1 MKKRIASIALSLA
14 MCLTLLP
21 TAAYAEDVSEGGAFD
36 SQSSTGNGAATVTGS
51 NEAVDTTKNTVVYTG
66 ENETTTVVCKVSNSD
81 ELKNALNNNDN
92 SITEIDITADFTYN
106 GSIATGDK
114 KIVVNKGVTLTIG
127 GYTTE
132 ITGTFENNGMI
143 TITSRSKCIWK
154 AQTTGSG
161 KIVADNQKWGEYQT
175 YVDYGCVPDAMLEG
189 SNCRI
194 NIVKDVSI
202 QPTVS
207 LPSDMKVGDTITPT
221 FTNIVNGVDLENA
234 FKFKWENNG
243 NTVYNG
249 AVSPTLTKK
258 GTLKLTVSVKKP
270 YVMRSS
276 SGSYGISDVSGTVK
290 EVLLDTVFVNANSGN
305 NNNNIG
311 NTKAAP
317 MKTIGKAID
326 KVNDGGTIILLS
338 DYTSTALSFDKNV
351 TIKSDD
357 GGKYT
362 VQVTREVAVKDD
374 MTVTFDSVNVKDF
387 NFTKYYSSSVG
398 SGNVEFKNC
407 TGSGIQIAD
416 NVISNV
422 TLEDSQLG
430 GRFGAQGILT
440 LKNATINGSFSTK
453 DFVAKGKNI
462 YVPEDNR
469 SKVSRI
475 DRTATIANAVEIQL
489 SAPDATTP
497 YQERKLIETTADANN
512 FTVSSPYQLKK
523 QTEYNGTYIYAFIPV
538 TSVTLAPET
547 LSIEE
552 GKTAGLT
559 ATISPANASDQQFS
573 WDVEDTEIASVYG
586 YTSETKTVTALKK
599 GQTQITVTVDG
610 QTASCTVTVTPRT
623 ISVESITLNKTQ
635 LSLVKGATETLAA
648 TVLPTTATDKAVT
661 WKSSDTAVATVKDG
675 IVTAVAAGNATITAK
690 AGEKTA
696 TCVVTVTNPSNSG
709 SSSGGGGGS
718 STPRYA
724 VTVPD
729 KTENGSLS
737 VTPKNAKRGSN
748 VTITATP
755 DKGCEV
761 DEIVAKDANGNKL
774 TLKDNGDGTYTFT
787 MPASKVTV
795 TAAFA
800 EKKAEPIVPEKLFA
814 DVSAEEYYY
823 EAVKWA
829 SENGVTGGIGENLFG
844 AKLPCTRAQIVTFLW
859 RAAGSP
865 EPKGMSGFVDVS
877 ADAYYAKAVAW
888 AVEQGIVSGTS
899 ATTFS
904 PDAVCTR
911 AQSVAFLYRAFG
923 TRTDKAAG
931 FSDVSA
937 DAYYADA
944 VAWAVENGVASGI
957 GGGLFAPDQDC
968 ARGQIVA
975 FLYRAYQNK

>member
-36 SQSSTGNGAATVTGS
+36 SQSSTGNGAATVAGS

-114 KIVVNKGVTLTIG
+114 KIVVNEGVTLTIG
-127 GYTTE
+127 GSKTK
-132 ITGTFENNGMI
+132 ITGKFENNGTI
-143 TITSRSKCIWK
+143 TITSSYECIWK

-161 KIVADNQKWGEYQT
+161 KIVAKNQKWGEYQT
-175 YVDYGCVPDAMLEG
+175 YVDYGCVPEENLT
-189 SNCRI
+189 NCRI
-194 NIVKDVSI
+194 NIVKDI
-202 QPTVS
+202 DKEPTVI
-207 LPSDMKVGDTITPT
+207 LPETMTVGDTITPT

-305 NNNNIG
+305 NNNIG

-317 MKTIGKAID
+317 LKAISKAVD
-326 KVNDGGTIILLS
+326 EVADGGTIILLS

-398 SGNVEFKNC
+398 NGNVEFKNC
-407 TGSGIQIAD
+407 TGSGIEIAD

-422 TLEDSQLG
+422 TLENSQLG

-475 DRTATIANAVEIQL
+475 EGTATIANAVEIQL

-538 TSVTLAPET
+538 TSVTLTPET
-547 LSIEE
+547 LSIEA
-552 GKTAGLT
+552 GKTAELT

-586 YTSETKTVTALKK
+586 HTSETKTVTALKE
-599 GQTQITVTVDG
+599 GQTQITVTVGG

-635 LSLVKGATETLAA
+635 LSMVKGATETLAA

-661 WKSSDTAVATVKDG
+661 WKSSDTAVATVENG
-675 IVTAVAAGNATITAK
+675 VVTAVAAGNATITAT
-690 AGEKTA
+690 AGGKTA
-696 TCVVTVTNPSNSG
+696 ICAVTVTNPSNS
-709 SSSGGGGGS
+709 SSSGGGGS

-737 VTPKNAKRGSN
+737 VTPQNAKRGSD

-755 DKGCEV
+755 DKGYEV
-761 DEIVAKDANGNKL
+761 GDIVAKDVNGNKL

-787 MPASKVTV
+787 MPASKVTIEA
-795 TAAFA
+795 TFA
-800 EKKAEPIVPEKLFA
+800 EKQADEPVAPEKLFA
-814 DVSAEEYYY
+814 DVSADDYYY

>member
-21 TAAYAEDVSEGGAFD
+21 TAAYADDVSEGGAFD
-36 SQSSTGNGAATVTGS
+36 SQPSTVNGAA
-51 NEAVDTTKNTVVYTG
+51 VYT
-66 ENETTTVVCKVSNSD
+66 NEDTVDDTSADKVNVRTKD
-81 ELKNALNNNDN
+81 ELKAALANNDVN
-92 SITEIDITADFTYN
+92 IIYITDSFKYTD
-106 GSIATGDK
+106 SIATGEK
-114 KIVVNKGVTLTIG
+114 TLVVNEGVTLETTASQISGTIVNNG
-127 GYTTE
+127 TIK
-132 ITGTFENNGMI
+132 ITGSGQ
-143 TITSRSKCIWK
+143 CIWT
-154 AQTTGSG
+154 AQTTGTG

-290 EVLLDTVFVNANSGN
+290 EVLLDTVYVDTVNGN
-305 NNNNIG
+305 NSNIG
-311 NTKAAP
+311 NTTTAP

-338 DYTSTALSFDKNV
+338 DYTDGILTFNKNV
-351 TIKSDD
+351 TIKSDE
-357 GGKYT
+357 GETYT
-362 VQVTREVAVKDD
+362 VNATYTYIKDNVTA
-374 MTVTFDSVNVKDF
+374 TFESVDAQNLTFYKWD
-387 NFTKYYSSSVG
+387 NTSHG
-398 SGNVEFKNC
+398 SGNVVFKNC

-430 GRFGAQGILT
+430 GRFGAQGTLT

-475 DRTATIANAVEIQL
+475 DRTATIEKAVEIQL

-497 YQERKLIETTADANN
+497 YQERKLIETTADASN

-552 GKTAGLT
+552 GKTAELT
-559 ATISPANASDQQFS
+559 ATISPANATTQQHS
-573 WDVEDTEIASVYG
+573 WASENGKIAQAYG
-586 YTSETKTVTALKK
+586 ETLNTAKVTAIGVGK
-599 GQTQITVTVDG
+599 TTITYTIG
-610 QTASCTVTVTPRT
+610 GKEASCEVTVTPRT

-635 LSLVKGATETLAA
+635 LSLVKGATETLTA
-648 TVLPTTATDKAVT
+648 TVLPTTATDKTVI
-661 WKSSDTAVATVKDG
+661 WESSDTAVATVKDG

-696 TCVVTVTNPSNSG
+696 TCAVTVTNPSNSG
-709 SSSGGGGGS
+709 SSSGGGGS

-737 VTPKNAKRGSN
+737 VTPQNAKRGSS

-755 DKGCEV
+755 DKGYEM
-761 DEIVAKDANGNKL
+761 DDIVAKDANGNKL

-800 EKKAEPIVPEKLFA
+800 EKKAEPIAPEKLFA

-888 AVEQGIVSGTS
+888 AVEEGIVSGTS

-923 TRTDKAAG
+923 EKVNKAAG

-968 ARGQIVA
+968 TRGQIVA

>member
-1 MKKRIASIALSLA
+1 MLR
-14 MCLTLLP
+14 MYP
-21 TAAYAEDVSEGGAFD
+21 RGGAFD
-36 SQSSTGNGAATVTGS
+36 SQPSTVNVAA
-51 NEAVDTTKNTVVYTG
+51 VYT
-66 ENETTTVVCKVSNSD
+66 NEDTVDDTSADKVNVRTKD
-81 ELKNALNNNDN
+81 ELKAALANNDVN
-92 SITEIDITADFTYN
+92 IIYITDSFKYTD
-106 GSIATGDK
+106 SIATGEK
-114 KIVVNKGVTLTIG
+114 TLVVNEGVTLETTASQISGTIVNNG
-127 GYTTE
+127 TIK
-132 ITGTFENNGMI
+132 ITGSGQ
-143 TITSRSKCIWK
+143 CIWT
-154 AQTTGSG
+154 AQTTGTG

-475 DRTATIANAVEIQL
+475 EGTATIANAVEIQL

-497 YQERKLIETTADANN
+497 YQERKLIETTADASN

-559 ATISPANASDQQFS
+559 ATISPANATTQQHS
-573 WDVEDTEIASVYG
+573 WASENGKIAKAYG
-586 YTSETKTVTALKK
+586 ETLNTAKVTAIGVGK
-599 GQTQITVTVDG
+599 TTITYTIG
-610 QTASCTVTVTPRT
+610 GKEASCEVTVTPRT

-648 TVLPTTATDKAVT
+648 TVLPTTATDKTVI
-661 WKSSDTAVATVKDG
+661 WESSDTAVATVKDG

-696 TCVVTVTNPSNSG
+696 TCAVTVTNPSNSG
-709 SSSGGGGGS
+709 SSSGGGGS

-737 VTPKNAKRGSN
+737 VTPQNAKRGSS

-787 MPASKVTV
+787 MPASKVTIEA
-795 TAAFA
+795 TFT
-800 EKKAEPIVPEKLFA
+800 EKQADEPVAPEKLFA
-814 DVSAEEYYY
+814 DVSADDYYY

-923 TRTDKAAG
+923 EKANKAAG

>member
-1 MKKRIASIALSLA
+1 MYPR
-14 MCLTLLP
+14 
-21 TAAYAEDVSEGGAFD
+21 EGAFD
-36 SQSSTGNGAATVTGS
+36 SQSSTVNGAA
-51 NEAVDTTKNTVVYTG
+51 VYTS
-66 ENETTTVVCKVSNSD
+66 EDTVDDTSADKVNVRTKD
-81 ELKNALNNNDN
+81 ELKAALANNDVN
-92 SITEIDITADFTYN
+92 IIYITDSFKYTD
-106 GSIATGDK
+106 SIATGEK
-114 KIVVNKGVTLTIG
+114 TLVVNEGVTLETTASQISGTIVNNG
-127 GYTTE
+127 TIK
-132 ITGTFENNGMI
+132 ITGSGQ
-143 TITSRSKCIWK
+143 CIWT
-154 AQTTGSG
+154 AQTTGTG

-290 EVLLDTVFVNANSGN
+290 EVLLDTVYVNANSG

-398 SGNVEFKNC
+398 SGNVVFKNC
-407 TGSGIQIAD
+407 TGSGIEIAD

-422 TLEDSQLG
+422 TLENSQLG
-430 GRFGAQGILT
+430 GRFGAQGTLT

-453 DFVAKGKNI
+453 DFVAKGENI

-475 DRTATIANAVEIQL
+475 EGTATIEKAVEIQL

-497 YQERKLIETTADANN
+497 YQERKLIETTADASN

-552 GKTAGLT
+552 GKTAELT
-559 ATISPANASDQQFS
+559 ATISPANATTQQHS
-573 WDVEDTEIASVYG
+573 WASENGKIAKAYG
-586 YTSETKTVTALKK
+586 KTLNTAKVTAIGVGK
-599 GQTQITVTVDG
+599 TTITYTIG
-610 QTASCTVTVTPRT
+610 GKEASCEVTVTPRT
-623 ISVESITLNKTQ
+623 ISVESITLNKPQ
-635 LSLVKGATETLAA
+635 LSLVKGATETLTA
-648 TVLPTTATDKAVT
+648 TVLPTTATDKTVI
-661 WKSSDTAVATVKDG
+661 WESSDTAVATVKDG

-696 TCVVTVTNPSNSG
+696 TCAVTVTNPSNSG
-709 SSSGGGGGS
+709 SSSGGGS

-737 VTPKNAKRGSN
+737 VSSKNAKKGSD

-755 DKGCEV
+755 DKGYEV
-761 DEIVAKDANGNKL
+761 DDIVAKDAKGNKL

-899 ATTFS
+899 ATTFN

-923 TRTDKAAG
+923 EKVNKAAG

>member
-1 MKKRIASIALSLA
+1 MLR
-14 MCLTLLP
+14 MYP
-21 TAAYAEDVSEGGAFD
+21 RGGAFD
-36 SQSSTGNGAATVTGS
+36 SQSSTVNGAA
-51 NEAVDTTKNTVVYTG
+51 VYTS
-66 ENETTTVVCKVSNSD
+66 EDTVDDTSADKVNVRTKD
-81 ELKNALNNNDN
+81 ELKAALANNDVN
-92 SITEIDITADFTYN
+92 IIYITDSFKYTD
-106 GSIATGDK
+106 SIATGEK
-114 KIVVNKGVTLTIG
+114 TLVVNEGVTLETTASQISGTIVNNG
-127 GYTTE
+127 TIK
-132 ITGTFENNGMI
+132 ITGSGQ
-143 TITSRSKCIWK
+143 CIWT
-154 AQTTGSG
+154 AQTTGTG

-290 EVLLDTVFVNANSGN
+290 EVLLDTVYVNANSG

-398 SGNVEFKNC
+398 SGNVVFKNC
-407 TGSGIQIAD
+407 TGSGIEIAD

-422 TLEDSQLG
+422 TLENSQLG
-430 GRFGAQGILT
+430 GRFGAQGTLT

-453 DFVAKGKNI
+453 DFVAKGENI

-475 DRTATIANAVEIQL
+475 EGTATIEKAVEIQL

-497 YQERKLIETTADANN
+497 YQERKLIETTADASN

-573 WDVEDTEIASVYG
+573 WNVKDTEIASVYG
-586 YTSETKTVTALKK
+586 YTSETKTVTALKE

-610 QTASCTVTVTPRT
+610 QTASCTVTVTPRA

-635 LSLVKGATETLAA
+635 LSLVKGATETLTA

-661 WKSSDTAVATVKDG
+661 WESSDTAVATVENG
-675 IVTAVAAGNATITAK
+675 VVTAVAAGNATITAK

-696 TCVVTVTNPSNSG
+696 TCAVTVTNPSNSG
-709 SSSGGGGGS
+709 SSSGGGGS

-737 VTPKNAKRGSN
+737 VTPKNAKRGSD
-748 VTITATP
+748 VTVTATP
-755 DKGCEV
+755 DKGYEV
-761 DEIVAKDANGNKL
+761 DDIVAKDAKGNKL

-800 EKKAEPIVPEKLFA
+800 EKKAEPIAPEKLFA

-844 AKLPCTRAQIVTFLW
+844 ANLPCTRAQIVTFLW

-888 AVEQGIVSGTS
+888 AVEEGIVSGTS
-899 ATTFS
+899 ATTFD

-923 TRTDKAAG
+923 EKVNKAAG

>member
-1 MKKRIASIALSLA
+1 MYPR
-14 MCLTLLP
+14 
-21 TAAYAEDVSEGGAFD
+21 GGAFD
-36 SQSSTGNGAATVTGS
+36 SQSSTVNGAA
-51 NEAVDTTKNTVVYTG
+51 VYTS
-66 ENETTTVVCKVSNSD
+66 EDTVDDTSADKVNVRTKD
-81 ELKNALNNNDN
+81 ELKAALANNDVN
-92 SITEIDITADFTYN
+92 IIYITDSFKYTD
-106 GSIATGDK
+106 SIATGEK
-114 KIVVNKGVTLTIG
+114 TLVVNEGVTLETTASQISGTIVNNG
-127 GYTTE
+127 TIK
-132 ITGTFENNGMI
+132 ITGSGQ
-143 TITSRSKCIWK
+143 CIWT
-154 AQTTGSG
+154 AQTTGTG

-290 EVLLDTVFVNANSGN
+290 EVLLDTVYVNANSG

-398 SGNVEFKNC
+398 SGNVVFKNC
-407 TGSGIQIAD
+407 TGSGIEIAD

-422 TLEDSQLG
+422 TLENSQLG
-430 GRFGAQGILT
+430 GRFGAQGTLT

-453 DFVAKGKNI
+453 DFVAKGENI

-475 DRTATIANAVEIQL
+475 EGTATIEKAVEIQL

-497 YQERKLIETTADANN
+497 YQERKLIETTADASN

-552 GKTAGLT
+552 GKTAELT
-559 ATISPANASDQQFS
+559 ATISPANATTQQHS
-573 WDVEDTEIASVYG
+573 WASENGKIAKAYG
-586 YTSETKTVTALKK
+586 KTLNTAKVTAIGVGK
-599 GQTQITVTVDG
+599 TTITYTIG
-610 QTASCTVTVTPRT
+610 GKEASCEVTVTPRT
-623 ISVESITLNKTQ
+623 ISVESITLNKPQ
-635 LSLVKGATETLAA
+635 LSLVKGATETLTA
-648 TVLPTTATDKAVT
+648 TVLPTTATDKTVI
-661 WKSSDTAVATVKDG
+661 WESSDTAVATVKDG

-696 TCVVTVTNPSNSG
+696 TCAVTVTNPSNSG
-709 SSSGGGGGS
+709 SSSGGGS

-737 VTPKNAKRGSN
+737 VSSKNAKKGSD

-755 DKGCEV
+755 DKGYEV
-761 DEIVAKDANGNKL
+761 DDIVAKDAKGNKL

>member
-1 MKKRIASIALSLA
+1 MLR
-14 MCLTLLP
+14 MYP
-21 TAAYAEDVSEGGAFD
+21 RGGAFD
-36 SQSSTGNGAATVTGS
+36 SQPSTVGGAATVAGS

-66 ENETTTVVCKVSNSD
+66 ENETTTVKREVRDGN
-81 ELKNALNNNDN
+81 ELDNALQDN
-92 SITEIDITADFTYN
+92 SITEIDIIADFTYN

-114 KIVVNKGVTLTIG
+114 KIVVNEGVTLTIG
-127 GYTTE
+127 GSKTK
-132 ITGTFENNGMI
+132 ITGKFENNGTI
-143 TITSRSKCIWK
+143 TITSSYECIWT
-154 AQTTGSG
+154 AQTTGTG

-290 EVLLDTVFVNANSGN
+290 EVLLDTVYVNANSG

-398 SGNVEFKNC
+398 SGNVVFKNC

-416 NVISNV
+416 NVIKDV
-422 TLEDSQLG
+422 TLENSQLG
-430 GRFGAQGILT
+430 GRFGAQGTLT
-440 LKNATINGSFSTK
+440 LKNATINGSFSTVN
-453 DFVAKGKNI
+453 FVAEGKNT
-462 YVPEDNR
+462 YVTENNR
-469 SKVSRI
+469 TRTSKISG
-475 DRTATIANAVEIQL
+475 TANIASPVEIQL

-497 YQERKLIETTADANN
+497 YQERKLIETTADASN

-559 ATISPANASDQQFS
+559 ATISPANATTQQHS
-573 WDVEDTEIASVYG
+573 WASENGKIAKAYG
-586 YTSETKTVTALKK
+586 ETLNTAKVTAIGVGK
-599 GQTQITVTVDG
+599 TTITYTIG
-610 QTASCTVTVTPRT
+610 GKEASCEVTVTPRT
-623 ISVESITLNKTQ
+623 ISVESITLNKPQ
-635 LSLVKGATETLAA
+635 LSLVKGATETLTA
-648 TVLPTTATDKAVT
+648 TVLPTTATDKTVI
-661 WKSSDTAVATVKDG
+661 WESSDTAVATVKDG

-696 TCVVTVTNPSNSG
+696 TCAVTVTNPSNSG
-709 SSSGGGGGS
+709 SSSGGGGS

-737 VTPKNAKRGSN
+737 VTPKNAKKGSD
-748 VTITATP
+748 VTVTATP
-755 DKGCEV
+755 DKGYEV
-761 DEIVAKDANGNKL
+761 DDIVAKDAKGNKL

-800 EKKAEPIVPEKLFA
+800 EKKAEPIAPEKLFA

-899 ATTFS
+899 ATTFN

-923 TRTDKAAG
+923 EKVNKAAG

>member
-1 MKKRIASIALSLA
+1 MYPR
-14 MCLTLLP
+14 
-21 TAAYAEDVSEGGAFD
+21 GGAFD
-36 SQSSTGNGAATVTGS
+36 SQPSTVNGAA
-51 NEAVDTTKNTVVYTG
+51 VYT
-66 ENETTTVVCKVSNSD
+66 NEDTVDDTSADKVNVSTKD
-81 ELKNALNNNDN
+81 ELEAALANNDVN
-92 SITEIDITADFTYN
+92 IIYITDSFKYTD
-106 GSIATGDK
+106 SVDTGDK

-132 ITGTFENNGMI
+132 ITGTFENNGTI
-143 TITSRSKCIWK
+143 TITSGNKCIWK

-161 KIVADNQKWGEYQT
+161 KIVADNQKFGEYQT

-207 LPSDMKVGDTITPT
+207 LPSDMKVGYTITPT
-221 FTNIVNGVDLENA
+221 VTNLIDGVEISKV
-234 FKFKWENNG
+234 FQYKWKDG
-243 NTVYNG
+243 NSNQIYDG
-249 AVSPTLTKK
+249 AAKPTLTKA
-258 GTLKLTVSVKKP
+258 GTLKLNLAAKKP
-270 YVMRSS
+270 YIMRSA
-276 SGSYGISDVSGTVK
+276 SGSYGSIDATGTVQK
-290 EVLLDTVFVNANSGN
+290 LTLHTVYVDAFKGSNS
-305 NNNNIG
+305 NIG
-311 NTKAAP
+311 NATTAP
-317 MKTIGKAID
+317 LKTISKAVD
-326 KVNDGGTIILLS
+326 EVADGGTIILLS
-338 DYTSTALSFDKNV
+338 DATSSVLSFDKNV
-351 TIKSDD
+351 TITSVE
-357 GGKYT
+357 GETYT
-362 VQVTREVAVKDD
+362 VNATYTYIKDNVTA
-374 MTVTFDSVNVKDF
+374 TFESVDAQNLTFYKWD
-387 NFTKYYSSSVG
+387 NTSHG
-398 SGNVEFKNC
+398 SGNVVFKNC
-407 TGSGIQIAD
+407 TGSGIEIAD

-422 TLEDSQLG
+422 TLENSQLG

-475 DRTATIANAVEIQL
+475 EGTATIANAVEIQL

-538 TSVTLAPET
+538 TSVTLTPET
-547 LSIEE
+547 LSIEA
-552 GKTAGLT
+552 GKTAELT

-586 YTSETKTVTALKK
+586 HTSETKTVTALKE
-599 GQTQITVTVDG
+599 GQTQITVTVGG

-635 LSLVKGATETLAA
+635 LSMVKGATETLAA

-661 WKSSDTAVATVKDG
+661 WKSSDTAVATVENG
-675 IVTAVAAGNATITAK
+675 VVTAVAAGNATITAT
-690 AGEKTA
+690 AGGKTA
-696 TCVVTVTNPSNSG
+696 ICAVTVTNPSNS
-709 SSSGGGGGS
+709 SSSGGGGS

-737 VTPKNAKRGSN
+737 VTPQNAKRGSD

-755 DKGCEV
+755 DKGYEV
-761 DEIVAKDANGNKL
+761 GDIVAKDVNGNKL

-787 MPASKVTV
+787 MPASKVTIEA
-795 TAAFA
+795 TFA
-800 EKKAEPIVPEKLFA
+800 EKQADEPVAPEKLFA
-814 DVSAEEYYY
+814 DVSADDYYY

-923 TRTDKAAG
+923 TRADKAAG

>member
-1 MKKRIASIALSLA
+1 MLRMYLR
-14 MCLTLLP
+14 
-21 TAAYAEDVSEGGAFD
+21 GGAFD
-36 SQSSTGNGAATVTGS
+36 SQSSTGNGAAVYANEDTVDDTS
-51 NEAVDTTKNTVVYTG
+51 ANKVNVSTKDELEAALANNDVNIIYITDSFEYTDSIDTG
-66 ENETTTVVCKVSNSD
+66 EKT
-81 ELKNALNNNDN
+81 L
-92 SITEIDITADFTYN
+92 
-106 GSIATGDK
+106 
-114 KIVVNKGVTLTIG
+114 VVNEDVTLTIG
-127 GYTTE
+127 GYKTK
-132 ITGTFENNGMI
+132 ITGKFENNGTI
-143 TITSRSKCIWK
+143 TITSSYECIWK
-154 AQTTGSG
+154 AQTTGEG
-161 KIVADNQKWGEYQT
+161 KIVAENQKWGEYQT

-276 SGSYGISDVSGTVK
+276 SGSYGISDVSGTVQK
-290 EVLLDTVFVNANSGN
+290 LTLHTVYVNMVNGSNS
-305 NNNNIG
+305 NIG
-311 NTKAAP
+311 NTTTAP
-317 MKTIGKAID
+317 LKTISKAVD
-326 KVNDGGTIILLS
+326 EVEDGGTIILLS

-475 DRTATIANAVEIQL
+475 DRTATIEKAVEIQL
-489 SAPDATTP
+489 SEPDATMP
-497 YQERKLIETTADANN
+497 YQERKLIETTADASN

-538 TSVTLAPET
+538 TSVTLAPKT

-559 ATISPANASDQQFS
+559 ATIFPANASDQQFS

-623 ISVESITLNKTQ
+623 ISIASITLNKTQ
-635 LSLVKGATETLAA
+635 LSLVKGATETLTA
-648 TVLPTTATDKAVT
+648 TVLPTTATDKTVI
-661 WKSSDTAVATVKDG
+661 WESSDTAVATVKDG

-696 TCVVTVTNPSNSG
+696 TCAVTVTNPSNSG

-718 STPRYA
+718 STPRYT

-737 VTPKNAKRGSN
+737 VTPKNAKRGSS

-844 AKLPCTRAQIVTFLW
+844 AKLPCTRAQIVTFQW

>member
-1 MKKRIASIALSLA
+1 MLRMYLR
-14 MCLTLLP
+14 
-21 TAAYAEDVSEGGAFD
+21 GGAFD

-114 KIVVNKGVTLTIG
+114 KIVVNEGVTLTIG
-127 GYTTE
+127 GSKTK
-132 ITGTFENNGMI
+132 ITGKFENNGTI
-143 TITSRSKCIWK
+143 TITSSYECIWK

-161 KIVADNQKWGEYQT
+161 KIVAKNQKWGEYQT
-175 YVDYGCVPDAMLEG
+175 YVDYGCVPEENLT
-189 SNCRI
+189 NCRI
-194 NIVKDVSI
+194 NIVKDI
-202 QPTVS
+202 DKEPTVI
-207 LPSDMKVGDTITPT
+207 LPETMTVGDTITPT

-305 NNNNIG
+305 NNNIG

-317 MKTIGKAID
+317 LKAISKAVD
-326 KVNDGGTIILLS
+326 EVADGGTIILLS

-407 TGSGIQIAD
+407 TGSGIEIAD

-422 TLEDSQLG
+422 TLENSQLG

-475 DRTATIANAVEIQL
+475 EGTATIANAVEIQL

-538 TSVTLAPET
+538 TSVTLTPET
-547 LSIEE
+547 LSIEA
-552 GKTAGLT
+552 GKTAELT

-586 YTSETKTVTALKK
+586 HTSETKTVTALKE
-599 GQTQITVTVDG
+599 GQTQITVTVGG

-635 LSLVKGATETLAA
+635 LSMVKGATETLAA

-661 WKSSDTAVATVKDG
+661 WKSSDTAVATVENG
-675 IVTAVAAGNATITAK
+675 VVTAVAAGNATITAT
-690 AGEKTA
+690 AGGKTA
-696 TCVVTVTNPSNSG
+696 ICAVTVTNPSNS
-709 SSSGGGGGS
+709 SSSGGGGS

-737 VTPKNAKRGSN
+737 VTPQNAKRGSD

-755 DKGCEV
+755 DKGYEV
-761 DEIVAKDANGNKL
+761 GDIVAKDVNGNKL

-787 MPASKVTV
+787 MPASKVTIEA
-795 TAAFA
+795 TFA
-800 EKKAEPIVPEKLFA
+800 EKQADEPVAPEKLFA
-814 DVSAEEYYY
+814 DVSADDYYY

-923 TRTDKAAG
+923 EKGNKAAG

>member
-1 MKKRIASIALSLA
+1 MLR
-14 MCLTLLP
+14 MYP
-21 TAAYAEDVSEGGAFD
+21 RGGAFD
-36 SQSSTGNGAATVTGS
+36 SQPSTVNGAA
-51 NEAVDTTKNTVVYTG
+51 VYT
-66 ENETTTVVCKVSNSD
+66 NEDTVDDTSADKVNVRTKD
-81 ELKNALNNNDN
+81 ELKAALANNDVN
-92 SITEIDITADFTYN
+92 IIYITDSFKYTD
-106 GSIATGDK
+106 SIATGEK
-114 KIVVNKGVTLTIG
+114 TLVVNEGVTLETTASQISGTIVNNG
-127 GYTTE
+127 TIK
-132 ITGTFENNGMI
+132 ITGSGQ
-143 TITSRSKCIWK
+143 CIWT
-154 AQTTGSG
+154 AQTTGTG

-475 DRTATIANAVEIQL
+475 EGTATIANAVEIQL

-497 YQERKLIETTADANN
+497 YQERKLIETTADASN

-559 ATISPANASDQQFS
+559 ATISPANATTQQHS
-573 WDVEDTEIASVYG
+573 WASENGKIAKAYG
-586 YTSETKTVTALKK
+586 ETLNTAKVTAIGVGK
-599 GQTQITVTVDG
+599 TTITYTIG
-610 QTASCTVTVTPRT
+610 GKEASCEVTVTPRT

-648 TVLPTTATDKAVT
+648 TVLPTTATDKTVI
-661 WKSSDTAVATVKDG
+661 WESSDTAVATVKDG

-696 TCVVTVTNPSNSG
+696 TCAVTVTNPSNSG
-709 SSSGGGGGS
+709 SSSGGGGS

-737 VTPKNAKRGSN
+737 VTPQNAKRGSS

-787 MPASKVTV
+787 MPASKVTIEA
-795 TAAFA
+795 TFT
-800 EKKAEPIVPEKLFA
+800 EKQADEPVAPEKLFA
-814 DVSAEEYYY
+814 DVSADDYYY

-923 TRTDKAAG
+923 EKANKAAG

>member
-1 MKKRIASIALSLA
+1 MYPR
-14 MCLTLLP
+14 
-21 TAAYAEDVSEGGAFD
+21 GGAFD
-36 SQSSTGNGAATVTGS
+36 SQPSTGNGAA
-51 NEAVDTTKNTVVYTG
+51 VYTS
-66 ENETTTVVCKVSNSD
+66 EDTVDDTSADNVNVSTKD
-81 ELKNALNNNDN
+81 ELKAALANNDVN
-92 SITEIDITADFTYN
+92 IIYITDSFKYTD
-106 GSIATGDK
+106 SIATGEK
-114 KIVVNKGVTLTIG
+114 TLVVNEGVTLETTASQISGTIVNNG
-127 GYTTE
+127 TIK
-132 ITGTFENNGMI
+132 ITGSGQ
-143 TITSRSKCIWK
+143 CIWT
-154 AQTTGSG
+154 AQTTGTG

-290 EVLLDTVFVNANSGN
+290 EVLLDTVYVNANSG

-398 SGNVEFKNC
+398 SGNVVFKNC
-407 TGSGIQIAD
+407 TGSGIEIAD
-416 NVISNV
+416 NVIKDI
-422 TLEDSQLG
+422 TLENSQLG
-430 GRFGAQGILT
+430 GRFGAQETLT
-440 LKNATINGSFSTK
+440 LNNATLSGSFYTE
-453 DFVAKGKNI
+453 DFDAKGNNTYI
-462 YVPEDNR
+462 PTENYGD
-469 SKVSRI
+469 VSDIRGN
-475 DRTATIANAVEIQL
+475 ATFEKPVEIQL

-497 YQERKLIETTADANN
+497 YQERNLIEISGNLNN
-512 FTVSSPYQLKK
+512 FTVSQPYELR
-523 QTEYNGTYIYAFIPV
+523 N
-538 TSVTLAPET
+538 SVTLNRDYISAFVPVTGVTLTPDT

-552 GKTAGLT
+552 GKTAELT

-586 YTSETKTVTALKK
+586 HTSETKTVTALKK

-623 ISVESITLNKTQ
+623 ISVEIITLNKPQ
-635 LSLVKGATETLAA
+635 LSLVKGATETLTA

-696 TCVVTVTNPSNSG
+696 TCAVTVTNPSNSG
-709 SSSGGGGGS
+709 SSSGGGS

-737 VTPKNAKRGSN
+737 VTPQNAKRGSS

-761 DEIVAKDANGNKL
+761 DEIVAKDAKGNKL

-844 AKLPCTRAQIVTFLW
+844 ANLPCTRAQIVTFLW

-899 ATTFS
+899 ATTFN

-923 TRTDKAAG
+923 EKVNKAAG

>member
-1 MKKRIASIALSLA
+1 MYPR
-14 MCLTLLP
+14 
-21 TAAYAEDVSEGGAFD
+21 GGAFD
-36 SQSSTGNGAATVTGS
+36 SQPSTVGGAA
-51 NEAVDTTKNTVVYTG
+51 VYT
-66 ENETTTVVCKVSNSD
+66 NEDTVDDTSADNVNVRTKD
-81 ELKNALNNNDN
+81 ELKAALANNDVN
-92 SITEIDITADFTYN
+92 IIYITDSFKYTD
-106 GSIATGDK
+106 SIATGEK
-114 KIVVNKGVTLTIG
+114 TLVVNEGVTLETTASQISGTIVNNG
-127 GYTTE
+127 TIK
-132 ITGTFENNGMI
+132 ITGSGQ
-143 TITSRSKCIWK
+143 CIWT
-154 AQTTGSG
+154 AQTTGTG

-290 EVLLDTVFVNANSGN
+290 EVLLDTVYVNANSG

-398 SGNVEFKNC
+398 SGNVVFKNC

-416 NVISNV
+416 NVIKDV
-422 TLEDSQLG
+422 TLENSQLG
-430 GRFGAQGILT
+430 GRFGAQGTLT
-440 LKNATINGSFSTK
+440 LKNATINGSFSTVN
-453 DFVAKGKNI
+453 FVAEGKNT
-462 YVPEDNR
+462 YVTENNR
-469 SKVSRI
+469 TRTSKISG
-475 DRTATIANAVEIQL
+475 TANIASPVEIQL

-497 YQERKLIETTADANN
+497 YQERKLIETTADASN

-552 GKTAGLT
+552 GKTAELT

-573 WDVEDTEIASVYG
+573 WDVKDTEIASVYG
-586 YTSETKTVTALKK
+586 YTSETKTVTALKE

-635 LSLVKGATETLAA
+635 LSLVKGATETLTA

-661 WKSSDTAVATVKDG
+661 WESSDTAVATVENG
-675 IVTAVAAGNATITAK
+675 VVTAVAAGNATITAK

-696 TCVVTVTNPSNSG
+696 TCAVTVTNPSNSG
-709 SSSGGGGGS
+709 SSSGGGGS

-737 VTPKNAKRGSN
+737 VTPKNAKKGN
-748 VTITATP
+748 DVTITATP
-755 DKGCEV
+755 DKGYEV
-761 DEIVAKDANGNKL
+761 DDIVAKDAKGNKL

-795 TAAFA
+795 TVAFA

-844 AKLPCTRAQIVTFLW
+844 ANLPCTRAQIVTFLW

-923 TRTDKAAG
+923 EKVNKAAG

>member
-21 TAAYAEDVSEGGAFD
+21 TAAYADDVSEGGAFD
-36 SQSSTGNGAATVTGS
+36 SQSSTGDGAAVYANEDTVD
-51 NEAVDTTKNTVVYTG
+51 DTSANKVNVSTK
-66 ENETTTVVCKVSNSD
+66 D
-81 ELKNALNNNDN
+81 ELEAALANNDVN
-92 SITEIDITADFTYN
+92 IIYITDSFMYTD
-106 GSIATGDK
+106 SIATGEK
-114 KIVVNKGVTLTIG
+114 TLVVNEGVTLETTASQISGTIVNNG
-127 GYTTE
+127 TIK
-132 ITGTFENNGMI
+132 ITGSGQ
-143 TITSRSKCIWK
+143 CIWT
-154 AQTTGSG
+154 AQTTGTG

-194 NIVKDVSI
+194 NIVKDVSM

-221 FTNIVNGVDLENA
+221 FTNIVNGVDLENT

-243 NTVYNG
+243 TTVYNG

-290 EVLLDTVFVNANSGN
+290 EVLLDRVYVNANSG

-317 MKTIGKAID
+317 MKTIGEAID
-326 KVNDGGTIILLS
+326 KVNGGGTIILLS
-338 DYTSTALSFDKNV
+338 DYTRTALSFDKNV

-398 SGNVEFKNC
+398 SGNVVFKNC
-407 TGSGIQIAD
+407 TGSGIQIAN
-416 NVISNV
+416 NVIKDV

-430 GRFGAQGILT
+430 GRFGAQGTLT
-440 LKNATINGSFSTK
+440 LKNATINGSFSTVN
-453 DFVAKGKNI
+453 FVAEGKNI

-475 DRTATIANAVEIQL
+475 DETATIASPVKIQL

-497 YQERKLIETTADANN
+497 YQERKLIEITADTDASN
-512 FTVSSPYQLKK
+512 FTVSEPYQLKK
-523 QTEYNGTYIYAFIPV
+523 QTEYNGTYIYAYIPV
-538 TSVTLAPET
+538 ASVTLDPTEMT
-547 LSIEE
+547 IEK
-552 GKTAGLT
+552 GKTANLT
-559 ATISPANASDQQFS
+559 ATILPKNASNQRVNWAFS
-573 WDVEDTEIASVYG
+573 KAGIVYVFGDNIGTRTVEGRAVGT
-586 YTSETKTVTALKK
+586 TT
-599 GQTQITVTVDG
+599 ITVTIDG
-610 QTASCTVTVTPRT
+610 KTATCEVTVTPKA
-623 ISVESITLNKTQ
+623 IPVESITLNKTE
-635 LSLVKGATETLAA
+635 LSLVKGATETLTA
-648 TVLPTTATDKAVT
+648 TVSPENATDKTVT
-661 WKSSDTAVATVKDG
+661 WESSDEAVATVKDG
-675 IVTAVAAGNATITAK
+675 VVTAVAAGNATITAK

-696 TCVVTVTNPSNSG
+696 TCAVTVTNPSNSG

-718 STPRYA
+718 TPRYA
-724 VTVPD
+724 VTTPD

-737 VTPKNAKRGSN
+737 VTPKNAKKGSD

-755 DKGCEV
+755 DKGYEV
-761 DEIVAKDANGNKL
+761 DSITAKDAKGNKL

-795 TAAFA
+795 TATFA
-800 EKKAEPIVPEKLFA
+800 EKKADEPVAPEKLFA
-814 DVSAEEYYY
+814 DVSVDDYYY

-923 TRTDKAAG
+923 EKVNKAAG

>member
-1 MKKRIASIALSLA
+1 MYPR
-14 MCLTLLP
+14 
-21 TAAYAEDVSEGGAFD
+21 GGAFD
-36 SQSSTGNGAATVTGS
+36 SQPSTVGGAA
-51 NEAVDTTKNTVVYTG
+51 VYT
-66 ENETTTVVCKVSNSD
+66 NEDTVDDTSADKVNVRTKD
-81 ELKNALNNNDN
+81 ELKAALANNDVN
-92 SITEIDITADFTYN
+92 IIYITDSFKYTD
-106 GSIATGDK
+106 SIATGEK
-114 KIVVNKGVTLTIG
+114 TLVVNEGVTLETTASQISGTIVNNG
-127 GYTTE
+127 TIK
-132 ITGTFENNGMI
+132 ITGSGQ
-143 TITSRSKCIWK
+143 CIWT
-154 AQTTGSG
+154 AQTTGTG

-221 FTNIVNGVDLENA
+221 VTNLIEGVEISKV
-234 FKFKWENNG
+234 FRYKWKDG
-243 NTVYNG
+243 NSSQIYDG
-249 AVSPTLTKK
+249 AAKPTLTEA
-258 GTLKLTVSVKKP
+258 GTLKLNLAAIKP
-270 YVMRSS
+270 YIMLSAT
-276 SGSYGISDVSGTVK
+276 GSYGSIDAEGTVQK
-290 EVLLDTVFVNANSGN
+290 LTLHTVYVDTVNGSNS
-305 NNNNIG
+305 NIG
-311 NTKAAP
+311 NTTTAP
-317 MKTIGKAID
+317 LKTISEAID
-326 KVNDGGTIILLS
+326 EVEDGGTIILLNDS
-338 DYTSTALSFDKNV
+338 IENYTLLLKKNV
-351 TIKSDD
+351 TIKSAE
-357 GGKYT
+357 GQKYK
-362 VQVTREVAVKDD
+362 VQATYTYIKDNVTA
-374 MTVTFDSVNVKDF
+374 TFESVDAQNLIFWKWD
-387 NFTKYYSSSVG
+387 NASHG

-407 TGSGIQIAD
+407 IGSGIEIAD

-422 TLEDSQLG
+422 TLENSQLG
-430 GRFGAQGILT
+430 GRFGAQGTLT

-453 DFVAKGKNI
+453 DFVAKGENI

-475 DRTATIANAVEIQL
+475 EGTATIEKAVEIQL

-497 YQERKLIETTADANN
+497 YQERKLIETTADASN

-552 GKTAGLT
+552 GKTAELT
-559 ATISPANASDQQFS
+559 ATISPANATTQQHS
-573 WDVEDTEIASVYG
+573 WASENGKIAKAYG
-586 YTSETKTVTALKK
+586 KTLNTAKVTAIGVGK
-599 GQTQITVTVDG
+599 TTITYTIG
-610 QTASCTVTVTPRT
+610 GKEASCEVTVTPRT
-623 ISVESITLNKTQ
+623 ISVESITLNKPQ
-635 LSLVKGATETLAA
+635 LSLVKGATETLTA
-648 TVLPTTATDKAVT
+648 TVLPTTATDKTVI
-661 WKSSDTAVATVKDG
+661 WESSDTAVATVKDG

-696 TCVVTVTNPSNSG
+696 TCAVTVTNPSNSG
-709 SSSGGGGGS
+709 SSSGGGS

-737 VTPKNAKRGSN
+737 VTPKNAKKGSD
-748 VTITATP
+748 VTVTATP
-755 DKGCEV
+755 DKGYEV
-761 DEIVAKDANGNKL
+761 DDIVAKDAKGNKL

-800 EKKAEPIVPEKLFA
+800 EKKAEPIAPEKLFA

-899 ATTFS
+899 ATTFN

-923 TRTDKAAG
+923 EKVNKAAG